1 MIKVQK
7 NFSFIGW
14 FQIFLNGRLIEEV
27 EGQETALEYSKRL
40 AREYDMYYIYFIDDV
55 VSVD

>member
-14 FQIFLNGRLIEEV
+14 FQIFLNGRLVEEV
-27 EGQETALEYSKRL
+27 LGQEIALEYSKKL
-40 AREYDMYYIYFIDDV
+40 AKEYDMYYIYFIDEV